1 MLLVSKEKTCMDA
14 GNSALASGAGTAF
27 DCFAA
32 FLQDSMPDP
41 FVPSRASPLCLET
54 EYCSIK

>member
-14 GNSALASGAGTAF
+14 GNSALALGAGTAF

-41 FVPSRASPLCLET
+41 FVPSPLCLET